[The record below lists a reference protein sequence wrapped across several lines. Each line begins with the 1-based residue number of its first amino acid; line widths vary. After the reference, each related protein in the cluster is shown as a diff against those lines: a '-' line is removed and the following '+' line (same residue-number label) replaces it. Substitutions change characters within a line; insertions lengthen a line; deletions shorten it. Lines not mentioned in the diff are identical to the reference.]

1 MISIDSYWWWLQPG
15 WLTSIV
21 ALFQFA
27 GGCKWLKKPCS
38 LTALVVRLQKIY
50 RKIQDGNCL
59 NRHPTWAHM
68 QAKHEWHAS
77 CMRADRHSKY
87 LLVPFPYRYVDYMW
101 TPGGLQVDSTWT
113 PWTLRCYRCT
123 NTWTPP
129 GVCLDSRYTP
139 QNSMDAPWS
148 PPQPVAQYND
158 LPPLYVP
165 S

>member
-1 MISIDSYWWWLQPG
+1 MTQE
-15 WLTSIV
+15 T
-21 ALFQFA
+21 LFTHCTCGKA
-27 GGCKWLKKPCS
+27 SKN
-38 LTALVVRLQKIY
+38 LQKNTGW
-50 RKIQDGNCL
+50 KLPQQAS
-59 NRHPTWAHM
+59 HMSTHASKTW
-68 QAKHEWHAS
+68 AKHEWHAS

-158 LPPLYVP
+158 LLFKNGDIVLKALHHQLMLSRTTRTLTIFLQPNY
-165 S
+165 